1 MTPVSSPYI
10 KEGMVFGTKTER
22 RLLDALGSPDDK
34 LKIVHIAGTNGKGS
48 TAEFI
53 SSIIAA
59 AGKSVGTFTSP
70 QVYEYGDMFK
80 LDCKPAGEGKIS
92 AAMRRV
98 LGVMEARGIYAT
110 QFEVETAT
118 AILLFAEQGCE
129 YAVLECGMGGKD
141 DATNAVRRKSVAVI
155 TSISLEHTE
164 YLGKTIE
171 DICAA
176 KAGIIKNCPAVIS
189 VDQTE
194 DGLSYFVHN
203 WYGKTN
209 VVMRNSLNGD
219 NILEEEDGMR
229 FKAYGVWYKL
239 HAHGR
244 SQAGNA
250 NIAMQAARLLG
261 IRGEPIKKGLENA
274 RLPGRVEVFRLGD
287 REIVLDG
294 AHNPDAFGP
303 LCDYLEDK
311 RHVRIIY
318 GCLKDKDAS
327 GCMEMLDD
335 LERAAIKVSVV
346 QPPSG
351 RAMDA
356 GLIRS
361 ICKEYFKD
369 VTCFSTVA
377 EALDA
382 STEKTTVVCGTFTYL
397 AEAREWIEKR
407 Q

>member
-1 MTPVSSPYI
+1 MTPIFSPYI
-10 KEGMVFGTKTER
+10 KEGMDFGTGTER
-22 RLLDALGSPDDK
+22 RLLNALGSPDDK

-48 TAEFI
+48 TAELL

-59 AGKSVGTFTSP
+59 AGKTVGTFTSP
-70 QVYEYGDMFK
+70 QVYAYEDMFK
-80 LDCKPAGEGKIS
+80 LDCRPADEEAIT
-92 AAMRRV
+92 AAMRKV
-98 LGVMEARGIYAT
+98 LDAMESRGIRAT

-129 YAVLECGMGGKD
+129 YAVLECGMGGRD
-141 DATNAVRRKSVAVI
+141 DATNAVHKKKVAII

-164 YLGKTIE
+164 YLGETIE
-171 DICAA
+171 DICKA
-176 KAGIIKNCPAVIS
+176 KEGIIKDCPAVIS

-274 RLPGRVEVFRLGD
+274 RLPGRVEVFPLGD

-294 AHNPDAFGP
+294 AHNPDAFDP
-303 LCDYLEDK
+303 LCDYLENK
-311 RHVRIIY
+311 RDVRIIY
-318 GCLKDKDAS
+318 GCLKDKDAD
-327 GCMEMLDD
+327 GCMDMLES
-335 LERAAIKVSVV
+335 LGNPKMKISVV
-346 QPPSG
+346 QPPSP
-351 RAMDA
+351 RAMGA
-356 GLIRS
+356 GRIFNACRCHFRDIS
-361 ICKEYFKD
+361 VCRT
-369 VTCFSTVA
+369 VT